1 VKILLLTVFLAIGT
15 NTYANQDHPQPTTKP
30 EPVVLGNMPPD
41 GWGGYKAH
49 IGISAVF
56 GAASRT
62 LVFKDPVKAWALA
75 MVPGVLKEVQDYR
88 KDTPGYRHGLFSRK
102 DLISDAVGAAVG
114 VYAGGIIVEKTNDKY
129 RISYFKEF

>member
-1 VKILLLTVFLAIGT
+1 
-15 NTYANQDHPQPTTKP
+15 
-30 EPVVLGNMPPD
+30 MPPD
-41 GWGGYKAH
+41 TWGGSTAH
-49 IGISAVF
+49 FGISAAL
-56 GAASRT
+56 GAASRM